1 MKLSVQTVLDRLE
14 PKFTDKPKRWADK
27 PPPRWIAR
35 LRHDTYL
42 QPTEHYSW
50 WLFFRLH
57 TWAGVSV
64 VVILT
69 VTQAIIWGC
78 LWHQYPFLFTDK
90 HYHKLMIGLLSHEG
104 MYQLPWMYL
113 FLLAFNYALHLP
125 GRYFWNRRAARLL
138 REPVALPAA
147 PIVGTIADPSI
158 WPPAPIRPAL
168 K

>member
-1 MKLSVQTVLDRLE
+1 MKLSVQTMLDRLE

-27 PPPRWIAR
+27 PPPRWVAR

-50 WLFFRLH
+50 WLFFRLATPPGISIFIFAWLMH
-57 TWAGVSV
+57 SL
-64 VVILT
+64 IL
-69 VTQAIIWGC
+69 VA
-78 LWHQYPFLFTDK
+78 LWYQYPLLFTDR

-104 MYQLPWMYL
+104 VYQMPWIFIF
-113 FLLAFNYALHLP
+113 FLAVNYALHLP
-125 GRYFWNRRAARLL
+125 YRYFWNRRAARLL
-138 REPVALPAA
+138 REPAAAPALPIAD
-147 PIVGTIADPSI
+147 VVADPSI